1 MGENRP
7 KTGRQSDQ
15 APNLEETPIKHL
27 PIDDVLPEVISGLAN
42 SDTGALVLIAAP
54 GAGKTT
60 RVPPAVL
67 DAGLAEL
74 NSGSQ
79 LREGQGNGNTSSR
92 PGQIIVLQP
101 RRVAARAAAT
111 RISDERGTKLGEEI
125 GYQVRHESKVS
136 ARTRIVICTEGVFL
150 RRLQKDPML
159 ENIAVV
165 IFDEFHERN
174 LDSDLALALVRQVR
188 NELRPDLKI
197 IVMSATLDAEP
208 VSRYLSNCPVVQS
221 PGRTYPVNI
230 EYLSFQPSA
239 VNLEQKVSDGVK
251 KMLAT
256 SDGHILAFLPGV
268 GEIRKTL
275 ELLEPIAARENLL
288 LLPLYG
294 DMPLEEQQRVLNQSA
309 QRKVVLATNIAETS
323 LTIDGI
329 TAVVDSGMARVNR
342 LDTRLGLNRLG
353 LERISQASADQ
364 RAGRAGRTASGD
376 CLRLWTEREHK
387 SMSVFNSPEIERVD
401 LSECAL
407 QLLAWGEKDLQS
419 FSWFEAP
426 PQTSLSRALELLDRL
441 DALENGSLTELGR
454 KMAQLPLQPRLAR
467 LLVEGASLGQQKET
481 ALCAAMLSERDP
493 LKRSSENTGAK
504 HKSESDVLDRVWAL
518 KEFAEHGHK
527 HSFAGELMVNP
538 AKQIL
543 RAAEQLTRLLSDFDS
558 GGDARTS
565 SDVEISSD
573 ARARNKDVSPS
584 KAPAVQKSV
593 QQAEQSVMRAIM
605 VAFSDRICKR
615 REPAG
620 KTAIM
625 VGGRGVK
632 LSNDSAVTDAEF
644 FVAVEL
650 IETGQSDAT
659 VRQASAIDKGW
670 LPKSHLTTSID
681 VFYDTIREK
690 VVASKCTRFCDLII
704 EETVAA
710 LPQDIDPGEIL
721 AKALSAAN
729 VDLAALV
736 DDHAKQYL
744 ARIKC
749 LRENMPELD
758 LPEFSAEPWREL
770 LPLWCMGSASLTELK
785 SHSFTS
791 ILQSQLSHE
800 QLTAIEQE
808 APAQISVPSGN
819 QIKLHYEDGKA
830 PVLAVRIQELFGM
843 TETPKVARSRQPVL
857 MHLLAPNYRVQQIT
871 PDLASFW
878 KNTYSEVKKDLKARY
893 PKHSWP
899 DNPLTA
905 QAESRP
911 KRRT

>member
-1 MGENRP
+1 MTRRHLGH
-7 KTGRQSDQ
+7 

-27 PIDDVLPEVISGLAN
+27 PIDDVLPEVISGLT
-42 SDTGALVLIAAP
+42 STDTGALVLIAAP

-74 NSGSQ
+74 TNRTNQSTQ
-79 LREGQGNGNTSSR
+79 
-92 PGQIIVLQP
+92 GQIVVLQP

-111 RISDERGTKLGEEI
+111 RISDERGTKVGEEI

-136 ARTRIVICTEGVFL
+136 ARTRIVVCTEGVFL

-159 ENIAVV
+159 ENTAVV

-221 PGRTYPVNI
+221 PGRAYPVNI

-239 VNLEQKVSDGVK
+239 VNLEQTVSDGVK
-251 KMLAT
+251 KMLAA

-268 GEIRKTL
+268 GEIRKTQQ
-275 ELLEPIAARENLL
+275 LLEPIAERENLL

-294 DMPLEEQQRVLNQSA
+294 DLPLEEQQRVLNQSA

-387 SMSVFNSPEIERVD
+387 SMSAFNSPEIERVD

-426 PQTSLSRALELLDRL
+426 PPASLSRALELLDRL

-467 LLVEGASLGQQKET
+467 LLVEGATLGQLKDT

-493 LKRSSENTGAK
+493 LRRSSENTGAK

-543 RAAEQLTRLLSDFDS
+543 RAAEQLARLLSDFS
-558 GGDARTS
+558 TS
-565 SDVEISSD
+565 AVTEQQSD
-573 ARARNKDVSPS
+573 
-584 KAPAVQKSV
+584 
-593 QQAEQSVMRAIM
+593 QSVMRAIM

-615 REPAG
+615 REPGG

-632 LSNDSAVTDAEF
+632 LSNDSAVTDAEL

-659 VRQASAIDKGW
+659 VRQASAIDKSW
-670 LPKSHLTTSID
+670 LPKSHLATSID
-681 VFYDTIREK
+681 VSYDTIREK
-690 VVASKCTRFCDLII
+690 VVASKCTRFCDLVI
-704 EETVAA
+704 EEKVAA

-729 VDLAALV
+729 VDVAALV
-736 DDHAKQYL
+736 DDNAKQYL
-744 ARIKC
+744 ARINC

-758 LPEFSAEPWREL
+758 LPEFSAEPWRDL
-770 LPLWCMGSASLTELK
+770 LPLWCMGSASLAELK

-808 APAQISVPSGN
+808 APAQIPVPSGN
-819 QIKLHYEDGKA
+819 QIKLHYEEGKA
-830 PVLAVRIQELFGM
+830 PVLAVRIQEIFGM

-911 KRRT
+911 KRKA

>member
-1 MGENRP
+1 MPIDKDTSRLTFTNLSQRQMLLRKHGKNDRP
-7 KTGRQSDQ
+7 DRISIEQTRGS
-15 APNLEETPIKHL
+15 LIKHL
-27 PIDDVLPEVISGLAN
+27 PIDDVLPDVLAKLRGTE
-42 SDTGALVLIAAP
+42 TGLVLVAAP

-67 DAGLAEL
+67 DAGLAEIIDEK
-74 NSGSQ
+74 NSQ
-79 LREGQGNGNTSSR
+79 AK

-111 RISDERGTKLGEEI
+111 RISDERGSRLGEEI
-125 GYQVRHESKVS
+125 GYQVRHESKAS
-136 ARTRIVICTEGVFL
+136 ARTRILICTEGVFL
-150 RRLQKDPML
+150 RRLQKDPVL
-159 ENIAVV
+159 ENIAVI

-188 NELRPDLKI
+188 SELRPDLKI

-208 VSRYLSNCPVVQS
+208 VSRYLANCPVVHS
-221 PGRTYPVNI
+221 PGRLYPVNI
-230 EYLSFQPSA
+230 EYLSFQPSPA
-239 VNLEQKVSDGVK
+239 NLEQTVCDGVK
-251 KMLAT
+251 KMLAK

-268 GEIRKTL
+268 GEIRKVQ
-275 ELLEPIAARENLL
+275 ELLQATAERDNLL

-294 DMPLEEQQRVLNQSA
+294 DLPLEEQQMVLNQSA

-329 TAVVDSGMARVNR
+329 SAVVDSGMARVNR
-342 LDTRLGLNRLG
+342 LDSRLGLNRLG

-387 SMSVFNSPEIERVD
+387 SMAQFSSPEIERVE

-407 QLLAWGEKDLQS
+407 QLFAWGEKDLQS
-419 FSWFEAP
+419 FTWFEAP
-426 PQTSLSRALELLDRL
+426 PATSLSRALELLERL
-441 DALENGSLTELGR
+441 DALENSSLTELGR
-454 KMAQLPLQPRLAR
+454 TMAQLPLQPRLAR
-467 LLVEGASLGQQKET
+467 LLVEGARLGQLKDT
-481 ALCAAMLSERDP
+481 ALCAAMLAERDP
-493 LKRSSENTGAK
+493 LKRTVENTGAK

-518 KEFAEHGHK
+518 KEFAAHGHK

-543 RAAEQLTRLLSDFDS
+543 KAAEQLTRLLSEFENS
-558 GGDARTS
+558 EFES
-565 SDVEISSD
+565 S
-573 ARARNKDVSPS
+573 
-584 KAPAVQKSV
+584 KS
-593 QQAEQSVMRAIM
+593 ASAKEADEAVMRAIM
-605 VAFSDRICKR
+605 VAFSDRICRR
-615 REPAG
+615 REAGG
-620 KTAIM
+620 KTALM

-632 LSNDSAVTDAEF
+632 LSTDSAVTDAEL

-659 VRQASAIDKGW
+659 VRQASAIDKNW
-670 LPKSHLTTSID
+670 LPKSHITTSID
-681 VFYDTIREK
+681 VTYDSVREK
-690 VVASKCTRFCDLII
+690 VVASKCTRFCDLKI
-704 EETVAA
+704 EEKVSA
-710 LPQDIDPGEIL
+710 LPSDVDPGEIL
-721 AKALSAAN
+721 AQALSAAN
-729 VDLAALV
+729 IDLAALV

-744 ARIKC
+744 ARLSC
-749 LRENMPELD
+749 LRENMPELE
-758 LPEFSAEPWREL
+758 LPQFSSEPWRDL
-770 LPLWCMGSASLTELK
+770 LPLWCMGSGSLAELK
-785 SHSFTS
+785 SQSFIS

-800 QLTAIEQE
+800 QLSAIEQE
-808 APAQISVPSGN
+808 APAQIPVPSGN
-819 QIKLHYEDGKA
+819 QIKLHYEEGKA

-843 TETPKVARSRQPVL
+843 TETPRIARSRQPVL

-878 KNTYSEVKKDLKARY
+878 KNTYGEVKKDLKARY

-911 KRRT
+911 KRKT

>member
-1 MGENRP
+1 MTR
-7 KTGRQSDQ
+7 RQFGH
-15 APNLEETPIKHL
+15 APNPEETTIKHL
-27 PIDDVLPEVISGLAN
+27 PIDDVLPEVISGLT
-42 SDTGALVLIAAP
+42 STDTGALVLIAAP

-74 NSGSQ
+74 TNGTSQ
-79 LREGQGNGNTSSR
+79 RTQ
-92 PGQIIVLQP
+92 GQIVVLQP

-136 ARTRIVICTEGVFL
+136 ARTRIVVCTEGVFL

-159 ENIAVV
+159 ENTAVV

-221 PGRTYPVNI
+221 PGRAYPVNI

-239 VNLEQKVSDGVK
+239 INLEQTVSDGVK
-251 KMLAT
+251 KMLAA

-268 GEIRKTL
+268 GEIRKTQ
-275 ELLEPIAARENLL
+275 ELLEPIAERENLL

-342 LDTRLGLNRLG
+342 LDTRLGLNRLV

-387 SMSVFNSPEIERVD
+387 SMSAFNSPEIERVD

-419 FSWFEAP
+419 FTWFEAP
-426 PQTSLSRALELLDRL
+426 PQASLSRALELLDRL

-467 LLVEGASLGQQKET
+467 LLVEGANLGQLKET

-493 LKRSSENTGAK
+493 LKRSTEKAGAK

-543 RAAEQLTRLLSDFDS
+543 RAAEQLTRLVDQ
-558 GGDARTS
+558 
-565 SDVEISSD
+565 
-573 ARARNKDVSPS
+573 VSPS

-593 QQAEQSVMRAIM
+593 EQAEQSVMRAIM

-615 REPAG
+615 REPGG

-659 VRQASAIDKGW
+659 VRQASAIDKSW
-670 LPKSHLTTSID
+670 LSKSHLTTSID
-681 VFYDTIREK
+681 VSYDTIREK
-690 VVASKCTRFCDLII
+690 VVASKCTRFCDLVI
-704 EETVAA
+704 EEKVAA

-729 VDLAALV
+729 VDVAALV

-744 ARIKC
+744 ARLNC
-749 LRENMPELD
+749 LRENMPELE
-758 LPEFSAEPWREL
+758 LPQFSNEPWRDL
-770 LPLWCMGSASLTELK
+770 LPLWCMGSASLAELK
-785 SHSFTS
+785 SHSFAS

-800 QLTAIEQE
+800 QLKAIEQE
-808 APAQISVPSGN
+808 APAQIPVPSGN

>member
-27 PIDDVLPEVISGLAN
+27 PIDDVLPEVISNLAK
-42 SDTGALVLIAAP
+42 SDTGLVLIAAP

-60 RVPPAVL
+60 RVPSAVL

-74 NSGSQ
+74 NSSHQ
-79 LREGQGNGNTSSR
+79 QAEQGNGSESIR

-101 RRVAARAAAT
+101 RRVAARAAAN

-208 VSRYLSNCPVVQS
+208 VSHYLSNCPVLQS
-221 PGRTYPVNI
+221 PGRAYPVNI
-230 EYLSFQPSA
+230 EYLSSQPA
-239 VNLEQKVSDGVK
+239 ATNIEQTVCDGVK
-251 KMLAT
+251 KMLAK

-268 GEIRKTL
+268 GEIRKTQ
-275 ELLEPIAARENLL
+275 ELLETTAEREHLL

-294 DMPLEEQQRVLNQSA
+294 DMPLEEQQRVLNASS

-342 LDTRLGLNRLG
+342 LDPRLGLNRLG

-387 SMSVFNSPEIERVD
+387 SMAAFSPPEIERVD

-419 FSWFEAP
+419 FAWFQAP
-426 PQTSLSRALELLDRL
+426 PPASLSRALELLDRL
-441 DALENGSLTELGR
+441 DALENGRLTELGR

-467 LLVEGASLGQQKET
+467 LLVEGAESGQIKDT
-481 ALCAAMLSERDP
+481 ALCAALLSERDP
-493 LKRSSENTGAK
+493 LKRSTENTGAK
-504 HKSESDVLDRVWAL
+504 HKSESDVMDRVWAL
-518 KEFAEHGHK
+518 NEFAEQGHK

-543 RAAEQLTRLLSDFDS
+543 RAAEQLTKLVSEFKSIDS
-558 GGDARTS
+558 ERRNDRTKS
-565 SDVEISSD
+565 TPKDK
-573 ARARNKDVSPS
+573 ANKANKIDEK
-584 KAPAVQKSV
+584 KAEEA
-593 QQAEQSVMRAIM
+593 VMRAIM
-605 VAFSDRICKR
+605 VAFVDRICRR
-615 REPAG
+615 REPGG

-625 VGGRGVK
+625 VGGRGVR
-632 LSNDSAVTDAEF
+632 LAIDSAVTDAEL

-650 IETGQSDAT
+650 LETGQSDAT
-659 VRQASAIDKGW
+659 VRQASAIDKSW
-670 LPKSHLTTSID
+670 LPKSHLSTSID
-681 VFYDTIREK
+681 VSYDSAREK

-704 EETVAA
+704 EETVSA
-710 LPQDIDPGEIL
+710 LPTDIDPGEIL

-729 VDLAALV
+729 IDLAALV
-736 DDHAKQYL
+736 DDQSKQYL
-744 ARIKC
+744 ARINC
-749 LRENMPELD
+749 LRDNMPELE
-758 LPEFSAEPWREL
+758 LPQFSNEPWREL
-770 LPLWCMGSASLTELK
+770 LPLWCMGASSLTELK
-785 SHSFTS
+785 SHSFIS
-791 ILQSQLSHE
+791 ILQSQLNHE

-808 APAQISVPSGN
+808 APAQIAVPSGN
-819 QIKLHYEDGKA
+819 QIKLIYENGKA

-843 TETPKVARSRQPVL
+843 TETPKIARARQPVL

-878 KNTYSEVKKDLKARY
+878 NNTYSEVKKDLKARY

-911 KRRT
+911 KRKA

>member
-1 MGENRP
+1 MTR
-7 KTGRQSDQ
+7 RQFGH
-15 APNLEETPIKHL
+15 APNPEETTIKHL
-27 PIDDVLPEVISGLAN
+27 PIDDVLPEVISGLT
-42 SDTGALVLIAAP
+42 STDTGALVLIAAP

-74 NSGSQ
+74 TNGTSQ
-79 LREGQGNGNTSSR
+79 RTQ
-92 PGQIIVLQP
+92 GQIVVLQP

-136 ARTRIVICTEGVFL
+136 ARTRIVVCTEGVFL

-159 ENIAVV
+159 ENTAVV

-208 VSRYLSNCPVVQS
+208 VSHYLSNCPVVQS

-239 VNLEQKVSDGVK
+239 VNLEQTVSDGVK
-251 KMLAT
+251 KMLAA

-268 GEIRKTL
+268 GEIRKTQ
-275 ELLEPIAARENLL
+275 ELLEPIAERENLL

-294 DMPLEEQQRVLNQSA
+294 DLPLEEQQRVLNQSA

-342 LDTRLGLNRLG
+342 LDTRLGLNRLV

-387 SMSVFNSPEIERVD
+387 SMSAFNSPEIERVD

-419 FSWFEAP
+419 FTWFEAP
-426 PQTSLSRALELLDRL
+426 PPASLSRALELLDRL
-441 DALENGSLTELGR
+441 DALEKDSLTELGR

-467 LLVEGASLGQQKET
+467 LLVEGANLGQLKDT

-493 LKRSSENTGAK
+493 LKRSSENNGAK

-518 KEFAEHGHK
+518 KEFAEQGHK

-543 RAAEQLTRLLSDFDS
+543 RAAEQLIRLVDQ
-558 GGDARTS
+558 
-565 SDVEISSD
+565 
-573 ARARNKDVSPS
+573 VSPS
-584 KAPAVQKSV
+584 KAPAVQKSA

-615 REPAG
+615 REPGG

-681 VFYDTIREK
+681 VSYDTIREK
-690 VVASKCTRFCDLII
+690 VVASKCTRFCDLVI
-704 EETVAA
+704 EEKVAA

-729 VDLAALV
+729 VDVAALV

-744 ARIKC
+744 ARLNC
-749 LRENMPELD
+749 LRENMPELE
-758 LPEFSAEPWREL
+758 LPQFSNEPWRDL
-770 LPLWCMGSASLTELK
+770 LPLWCMGSASLAELK
-785 SHSFTS
+785 SHSFAS

-808 APAQISVPSGN
+808 APAQIPVPSGN

-911 KRRT
+911 KRRN

>member
-1 MGENRP
+1 M
-7 KTGRQSDQ
+7 
-15 APNLEETPIKHL
+15 KHL
-27 PIDDVLPEVISGLAN
+27 PIDDVLPEVISNLAN
-42 SDTGALVLIAAP
+42 SDSGALVLIAAP

-60 RVPPAVL
+60 RVPTAVL

-79 LREGQGNGNTSSR
+79 QRAGQGNGSESIR

-150 RRLQKDPML
+150 RKLQKDPML

-208 VSRYLSNCPVVQS
+208 VSRYLSNCPVLQS

-230 EYLSFQPSA
+230 EYLASQPAASNIEQT
-239 VNLEQKVSDGVK
+239 VNDGVK
-251 KMLAT
+251 KMLAK

-268 GEIRKTL
+268 GEIRKTQ
-275 ELLEPIAARENLL
+275 ELLEAIAERENLL

-294 DMPLEEQQRVLNQSA
+294 DLPLEEQQRVLNASS

-342 LDTRLGLNRLG
+342 LDPRLGLNRLG

-387 SMSVFNSPEIERVD
+387 SMAAFSPPEIERVD

-419 FSWFEAP
+419 FAWFQAP
-426 PQTSLSRALELLDRL
+426 PPASLNRALELLDRL
-441 DALENGSLTELGR
+441 DAIENGRLTELGR

-467 LLVEGASLGQQKET
+467 LLVEGAESGQIKDT
-481 ALCAAMLSERDP
+481 ALCAALLSERDP
-493 LKRSSENTGAK
+493 LKRSTENTGAK
-504 HKSESDVLDRVWAL
+504 HKSESDVMDRVWAL
-518 KEFAEHGHK
+518 NEFAEQGHK

-543 RAAEQLTRLLSDFDS
+543 RAADQLTKLLGEFKSNDS
-558 GGDARTS
+558 ERKNNHRES
-565 SDVEISSD
+565 SGKDQ
-573 ARARNKDVSPS
+573 ANKANKLDEK
-584 KAPAVQKSV
+584 KAEEA
-593 QQAEQSVMRAIM
+593 VMRAIM
-605 VAFSDRICKR
+605 VAFVDRICRR
-615 REPAG
+615 REPGG
-620 KTAIM
+620 KTAVM
-625 VGGRGVK
+625 VGGRGVR
-632 LSNDSAVTDAEF
+632 LAIDSAVSDAEL

-650 IETGQSDAT
+650 LETGQSDAT
-659 VRQASAIDKGW
+659 VRQASAIDKSW
-670 LPKSHLTTSID
+670 LPKSHLSTSVD
-681 VFYDTIREK
+681 VFYDSAREK

-704 EETVAA
+704 EEKVSA
-710 LPQDIDPGEIL
+710 LPTDIDPGEIL

-729 VDLAALV
+729 IDLAALV
-736 DDHAKQYL
+736 DDQAKQYL
-744 ARIKC
+744 ARINC
-749 LRENMPELD
+749 LRDNMPELE
-758 LPEFSAEPWREL
+758 LPQFSSEPWREL
-770 LPLWCMGSASLTELK
+770 LPLWCMGASSLTELK
-785 SHSFTS
+785 SNSFIA

-808 APAQISVPSGN
+808 APAQIAVPSGN
-819 QIKLHYEDGKA
+819 QIKLIYENGKA

-843 TETPKVARSRQPVL
+843 TETPRIARARQPVL

-878 KNTYSEVKKDLKARY
+878 KNTYGEVKKDLKARY

-911 KRRT
+911 KRKA

>member
-1 MGENRP
+1 MHQDGNAGASNERDLIGSN
-7 KTGRQSDQ
+7 D
-15 APNLEETPIKHL
+15 NLRSEETPIKHL
-27 PIDDVLPEVISGLAN
+27 PIDDVLPEVISNLAN

-79 LREGQGNGNTSSR
+79 QRAGQGNESESVR

-150 RRLQKDPML
+150 RKLQKDPML

-208 VSRYLSNCPVVQS
+208 VSRYLSNCPVLQS

-230 EYLSFQPSA
+230 EYLASQPAAS
-239 VNLEQKVSDGVK
+239 NIEQTVSDGVK
-251 KMLAT
+251 KMLAK
-256 SDGHILAFLPGV
+256 SNGHILAFLPGV

-275 ELLEPIAARENLL
+275 ELLEAIAERENLL

-294 DMPLEEQQRVLNQSA
+294 DLPLEEQQRVLNASS

-329 TAVVDSGMARVNR
+329 SAVVDSGMARVNR
-342 LDTRLGLNRLG
+342 LDPRLGLNRLG

-387 SMSVFNSPEIERVD
+387 AMAAFSPPEIERVD

-419 FSWFEAP
+419 FAWFQAP
-426 PQTSLSRALELLDRL
+426 PPASLNRALELLDRL
-441 DALENGSLTELGR
+441 DAIENGRLTELGR

-467 LLVEGASLGQQKET
+467 LLVEGAESGQIKDT
-481 ALCAAMLSERDP
+481 ALCAALLSERDP
-493 LKRSSENTGAK
+493 LKRSAENTGAK
-504 HKSESDVLDRVWAL
+504 HKSESDVMDRVWAL
-518 KEFAEHGHK
+518 NEFAEQGHK

-543 RAAEQLTRLLSDFDS
+543 RAAEQLTKLIGEFKSNDS
-558 GGDARTS
+558 ERKNHQRES
-565 SDVEISSD
+565 SGKDQ
-573 ARARNKDVSPS
+573 ANKANKLDEK
-584 KAPAVQKSV
+584 KAEEA
-593 QQAEQSVMRAIM
+593 VMRAIM
-605 VAFSDRICKR
+605 VAFVDRICRR
-615 REPAG
+615 REPGG
-620 KTAIM
+620 KTAVM
-625 VGGRGVK
+625 VGGRGVR
-632 LSNDSAVTDAEF
+632 LAIDSAVTDAEL

-650 IETGQSDAT
+650 LETGQSDAT
-659 VRQASAIDKGW
+659 VRQASAIDKSW
-670 LPKSHLTTSID
+670 LPKSHLATSVD
-681 VFYDTIREK
+681 VFYDSAREK

-704 EETVAA
+704 EETVSA
-710 LPQDIDPGEIL
+710 LPTDIDPGEIL

-729 VDLAALV
+729 IDLAALV
-736 DDHAKQYL
+736 DDQAKQYL
-744 ARIKC
+744 ARINC
-749 LRENMPELD
+749 LRDNMPELE
-758 LPEFSAEPWREL
+758 LPQFSSEPWREL
-770 LPLWCMGSASLTELK
+770 LPLWCMGASSLTELK
-785 SHSFTS
+785 SNSFIA
-791 ILQSQLSHE
+791 ILQSQLTHE

-808 APAQISVPSGN
+808 APAQIAVPSGN
-819 QIKLHYEDGKA
+819 QIKLIYENGKA

-843 TETPKVARSRQPVL
+843 TETPRIARARQPVL

-878 KNTYSEVKKDLKARY
+878 KNTYGEVKKDLKARY

-911 KRRT
+911 KRKA

>member
-1 MGENRP
+1 MTR
-7 KTGRQSDQ
+7 RQFGH
-15 APNLEETPIKHL
+15 APNPEETTIKHL
-27 PIDDVLPEVISGLAN
+27 PIDDVLPEVISGLT
-42 SDTGALVLIAAP
+42 STDTGALVLIAAP

-74 NSGSQ
+74 TNGTSQ
-79 LREGQGNGNTSSR
+79 RTQ
-92 PGQIIVLQP
+92 GQIVVLQP

-136 ARTRIVICTEGVFL
+136 ARTRIVVCTEGVFL

-159 ENIAVV
+159 ENTAVV

-239 VNLEQKVSDGVK
+239 VNLEQTVSDGVK
-251 KMLAT
+251 KMLAA

-268 GEIRKTL
+268 GEIRKTQ
-275 ELLEPIAARENLL
+275 ELLEPIAERENLL

-294 DMPLEEQQRVLNQSA
+294 DLPLEEQQRVLNQSA

-342 LDTRLGLNRLG
+342 LDTRLGLNRLV

-387 SMSVFNSPEIERVD
+387 SMSAFNSPEIERVD

-419 FSWFEAP
+419 FTWFEAP
-426 PQTSLSRALELLDRL
+426 PPASLSRALELLDRL

-454 KMAQLPLQPRLAR
+454 KMAQLPLQPRLAS
-467 LLVEGASLGQQKET
+467 LLLEGAKLGQLKET

-493 LKRSSENTGAK
+493 LKRSTEKTGAK

-543 RAAEQLTRLLSDFDS
+543 RAAEQLTRLVDQ
-558 GGDARTS
+558 
-565 SDVEISSD
+565 
-573 ARARNKDVSPS
+573 VSPS

-593 QQAEQSVMRAIM
+593 EQAEQSVMRAIM

-615 REPAG
+615 REPGG

-681 VFYDTIREK
+681 VSYDTIREK
-690 VVASKCTRFCDLII
+690 VVASKCTRFCDLVI
-704 EETVAA
+704 EEKVAA

-729 VDLAALV
+729 VDVAALV

-744 ARIKC
+744 ARLNC
-749 LRENMPELD
+749 LRENMPELE
-758 LPEFSAEPWREL
+758 LPQFSNEPWRDL
-770 LPLWCMGSASLTELK
+770 LPLWCMGSASLADLK
-785 SHSFTS
+785 SHSFAS

-808 APAQISVPSGN
+808 APAQIPVPSGN

-830 PVLAVRIQELFGM
+830 PVLAVRIQEIFGM

>member
-1 MGENRP
+1 
-7 KTGRQSDQ
+7 
-15 APNLEETPIKHL
+15 
-27 PIDDVLPEVISGLAN
+27 
-42 SDTGALVLIAAP
+42 
-54 GAGKTT
+54 
-60 RVPPAVL
+60 
-67 DAGLAEL
+67 
-74 NSGSQ
+74 
-79 LREGQGNGNTSSR
+79 
-92 PGQIIVLQP
+92 VLQP

-136 ARTRIVICTEGVFL
+136 ARTRIVVCTEGVFL

-159 ENIAVV
+159 ENTAVV

-208 VSRYLSNCPVVQS
+208 VSHYLSNCPVVQS

-239 VNLEQKVSDGVK
+239 VNLEQTVSDGVK
-251 KMLAT
+251 KMLAA

-268 GEIRKTL
+268 GEIRKTQ
-275 ELLEPIAARENLL
+275 ELLEPIAERENLL

-342 LDTRLGLNRLG
+342 LDTRLGLNRLV

-387 SMSVFNSPEIERVD
+387 SMSAFNSPEIERVD

-419 FSWFEAP
+419 FTWFETP
-426 PQTSLSRALELLDRL
+426 PPASLSRALELLDRL

-454 KMAQLPLQPRLAR
+454 KMAQLPLQPRLAS
-467 LLVEGASLGQQKET
+467 LLLEGAKLGQLKET

-493 LKRSSENTGAK
+493 LKRSTEKTGAK

-543 RAAEQLTRLLSDFDS
+543 RAAEQLTRLLDQ
-558 GGDARTS
+558 
-565 SDVEISSD
+565 
-573 ARARNKDVSPS
+573 VSPS
-584 KAPAVQKSV
+584 KVPAVQKSV

-615 REPAG
+615 REPGG

-625 VGGRGVK
+625 VSGRGVK

-681 VFYDTIREK
+681 VSYDTIREK
-690 VVASKCTRFCDLII
+690 VVASKCTRFCDLVI
-704 EETVAA
+704 EEKVAA

-729 VDLAALV
+729 VDVAALV

-744 ARIKC
+744 ARLNC
-749 LRENMPELD
+749 LRENMPELE
-758 LPEFSAEPWREL
+758 LPQFSNEPWRDL
-770 LPLWCMGSASLTELK
+770 LPLWCMGSASLAELK
-785 SHSFTS
+785 SHSFAS

-808 APAQISVPSGN
+808 APAQIPVPSGN

>member
-1 MGENRP
+1 MTRRRFGH
-7 KTGRQSDQ
+7 
-15 APNLEETPIKHL
+15 APNPEETTIKHL
-27 PIDDVLPEVISGLAN
+27 PIDDVLPEVISGLT
-42 SDTGALVLIAAP
+42 STDTGALVLIAAP

-74 NSGSQ
+74 TNGTSQ
-79 LREGQGNGNTSSR
+79 RTQ
-92 PGQIIVLQP
+92 GQIVVLQP

-136 ARTRIVICTEGVFL
+136 ARTRIVVCTEGVFL

-159 ENIAVV
+159 ENTAVV

-208 VSRYLSNCPVVQS
+208 VSHYLSNCPVVQS

-239 VNLEQKVSDGVK
+239 VNLEQTVSDGVK
-251 KMLAT
+251 KMLAA

-268 GEIRKTL
+268 GEIRKTQ
-275 ELLEPIAARENLL
+275 ELLEPIAERENLL

-342 LDTRLGLNRLG
+342 LDTRLGLNRLV

-387 SMSVFNSPEIERVD
+387 SMSAFNSPEIERVD

-419 FSWFEAP
+419 FTWFETP
-426 PQTSLSRALELLDRL
+426 PPASLSRALELLDRL

-454 KMAQLPLQPRLAR
+454 KMAQLPLQPRLAS
-467 LLVEGASLGQQKET
+467 LLLEGAKLGQLKET

-493 LKRSSENTGAK
+493 LKRSTEKTGAK

-543 RAAEQLTRLLSDFDS
+543 RAAEQLTRLLDQ
-558 GGDARTS
+558 
-565 SDVEISSD
+565 
-573 ARARNKDVSPS
+573 VSPS
-584 KAPAVQKSV
+584 KVPAVQKSV

-615 REPAG
+615 REPGG

-625 VGGRGVK
+625 VSGRGVK

-681 VFYDTIREK
+681 VSYDTIREK
-690 VVASKCTRFCDLII
+690 VVASKCTRFCDLVI
-704 EETVAA
+704 EEKVAA

-729 VDLAALV
+729 VDVAALV

-744 ARIKC
+744 ARLNC
-749 LRENMPELD
+749 LRENMPELE
-758 LPEFSAEPWREL
+758 LPQFSNEPWRDL
-770 LPLWCMGSASLTELK
+770 LPLWCMGSASLAELK
-785 SHSFTS
+785 SHSFAS

-808 APAQISVPSGN
+808 APAQIPVPSGN

>member
-1 MGENRP
+1 M
-7 KTGRQSDQ
+7 
-15 APNLEETPIKHL
+15 
-27 PIDDVLPEVISGLAN
+27 ISNLAN
-42 SDTGALVLIAAP
+42 SDTGLVLIAAP

-74 NSGSQ
+74 NSSNQ
-79 LREGQGNGNTSSR
+79 EAEQGNGSKSIR

-174 LDSDLALALVRQVR
+174 LDSDLALALVQQVR
-188 NELRPDLKI
+188 TELRPDLKI

-208 VSRYLSNCPVVQS
+208 VSRYLSNCPVLQS

-230 EYLSFQPSA
+230 EYLASQPA
-239 VNLEQKVSDGVK
+239 ATNIEQTVCDGVK
-251 KMLAT
+251 KMLAK

-268 GEIRKTL
+268 GEIRKTQ
-275 ELLEPIAARENLL
+275 ELLEAIAERENLL

-294 DMPLEEQQRVLNQSA
+294 DLPLEEQQRVLNISS

-342 LDTRLGLNRLG
+342 LDPRLGLNRLG

-364 RAGRAGRTASGD
+364 RAGRAGRTAGGD

-387 SMSVFNSPEIERVD
+387 SMAAFSPPEIERVD

-419 FSWFEAP
+419 FAWFQAP
-426 PQTSLSRALELLDRL
+426 PPASLSRALELLDRL
-441 DALENGSLTELGR
+441 DALENGRLTELGR

-467 LLVEGASLGQQKET
+467 LLVEGAESGQIKDT
-481 ALCAAMLSERDP
+481 ALCAALLSERDP
-493 LKRSSENTGAK
+493 LKRSTENTGAK
-504 HKSESDVLDRVWAL
+504 HKSESDVMDRVWAL
-518 KEFAEHGHK
+518 NEFAEHGHK

-543 RAAEQLTRLLSDFDS
+543 RAAEQLTKLVSEFKSIDS
-558 GGDARTS
+558 ERTNNQRQS
-565 SDVEISSD
+565 TGKDQP
-573 ARARNKDVSPS
+573 NKANKLDEK
-584 KAPAVQKSV
+584 KAEEA
-593 QQAEQSVMRAIM
+593 VMRAIM
-605 VAFSDRICKR
+605 VAFVDRICRR
-615 REPAG
+615 REPGG

-625 VGGRGVK
+625 VGGRGVR
-632 LSNDSAVTDAEF
+632 LAIDSAVTDAEL

-650 IETGQSDAT
+650 LETGQSDAT
-659 VRQASAIDKGW
+659 VRQASAIDKSW
-670 LPKSHLTTSID
+670 LPKSHLSTSID
-681 VFYDTIREK
+681 VSYDSAREK

-704 EETVAA
+704 EETVSA
-710 LPQDIDPGEIL
+710 LPTDIDPGEIL
-721 AKALSAAN
+721 AKALSSAN
-729 VDLAALV
+729 IDLASLV
-736 DDHAKQYL
+736 DDQSKQYL
-744 ARIKC
+744 ARINC
-749 LRENMPELD
+749 LRDNMPELE
-758 LPEFSAEPWREL
+758 LPQFSNEPWREL
-770 LPLWCMGSASLTELK
+770 LPLWCMGASSLAELK
-785 SHSFTS
+785 SHSFIA
-791 ILQSQLSHE
+791 ILQSQLNHE

-808 APAQISVPSGN
+808 APAQIAVPSGN
-819 QIKLHYEDGKA
+819 QIKLFYENGKA

-843 TETPKVARSRQPVL
+843 TETPRIARSRQPVL

-878 KNTYSEVKKDLKARY
+878 KNTYGEVKKDLKARY

-911 KRRT
+911 KRKA

>member
-1 MGENRP
+1 MTR
-7 KTGRQSDQ
+7 RQLGH

-27 PIDDVLPEVISGLAN
+27 PIDDVLPEVISGLT
-42 SDTGALVLIAAP
+42 STDTGALVLIAAP

-74 NSGSQ
+74 TNRTIQSNQ
-79 LREGQGNGNTSSR
+79 
-92 PGQIIVLQP
+92 GQIVVLQP

-136 ARTRIVICTEGVFL
+136 ARTRILVCTEGVFL

-159 ENIAVV
+159 ENTAVV

-221 PGRTYPVNI
+221 PGRAYPVNI

-239 VNLEQKVSDGVK
+239 VNLEQTVSDGVK
-251 KMLAT
+251 KMLAA

-268 GEIRKTL
+268 GEIRKTQ
-275 ELLEPIAARENLL
+275 ELLEPIAEREDFL

-294 DMPLEEQQRVLNQSA
+294 DLPLEEQQRVLNQSA

-329 TAVVDSGMARVNR
+329 SAVVDSGMARVNR

-387 SMSVFNSPEIERVD
+387 SMSAFNSPEIERVD

-419 FSWFEAP
+419 FAWFEAP
-426 PQTSLSRALELLDRL
+426 PPVSLSRALELLDRL
-441 DALENGSLTELGR
+441 DALENGRLTELGR

-467 LLVEGASLGQQKET
+467 LLVEGATLGQLKDT

-518 KEFAEHGHK
+518 REFAEYGHK

-543 RAAEQLTRLLSDFDS
+543 RAAEQLTRLVRDFD
-558 GGDARTS
+558 GGSAARITSDERTS
-565 SDVEISSD
+565 SDAGISSD
-573 ARARNKDVSPS
+573 AQAKQREATLNEAAAERQ
-584 KAPAVQKSV
+584 AV

-605 VAFSDRICKR
+605 VAFSDRICRR
-615 REPAG
+615 REAGG

-681 VFYDTIREK
+681 VSFDTIREK
-690 VVASKCTRFCDLII
+690 VVASKCTRFCDLVI
-704 EETVAA
+704 EEKVAA
-710 LPQDIDPGEIL
+710 LPTDIDPGEIL
-721 AKALSAAN
+721 AQALSAAN
-729 VDLAALV
+729 IDLAALV

-744 ARIKC
+744 ARLNC
-749 LRENMPELD
+749 LRENMPELE
-758 LPEFSAEPWREL
+758 LPQFSNEPWRDL
-770 LPLWCMGSASLTELK
+770 LPLWCMGSASLVELK
-785 SHSFTS
+785 SHSFAS

-808 APAQISVPSGN
+808 APAQIPVPSGN

>member
-1 MGENRP
+1 LGENRP

-42 SDTGALVLIAAP
+42 SDTVALVLIAAP

-79 LREGQGNGNTSSR
+79 LREGHGNGNTSSR

-208 VSRYLSNCPVVQS
+208 VSRYLSNCPVLQS
-221 PGRTYPVNI
+221 PGRAHPVNI
-230 EYLSFQPSA
+230 EYLAAQPAAS
-239 VNLEQKVSDGVK
+239 NIEQTVSDGVK
-251 KMLAT
+251 QMLAK
-256 SDGHILAFLPGV
+256 SAGHILAFLPGV
-268 GEIRKTL
+268 GEIRKTHEQL
-275 ELLEPIAARENLL
+275 EAIAERENLL

-329 TAVVDSGMARVNR
+329 TAVVDSGMARINR
-342 LDTRLGLNRLG
+342 LDSRLGLNRLG

-364 RAGRAGRTASGD
+364 RAGRAGRTASGE

-387 SMSVFNSPEIERVD
+387 SMAAFSPPEIERVD

-419 FSWFEAP
+419 FAWFQAP
-426 PQTSLSRALELLDRL
+426 PPASLSRALELLDRL
-441 DALENGSLTELGR
+441 DALENGRMTELGR

-467 LLVEGASLGQQKET
+467 LLVEGAESGQIRDT
-481 ALCAAMLSERDP
+481 ALCAALLSERDP
-493 LKRSSENTGAK
+493 LKRSTENTGAK
-504 HKSESDVLDRVWAL
+504 HKSESDVMDRVWAL
-518 KEFAEHGHK
+518 NEFAEQGHK

-543 RAAEQLTRLLSDFDS
+543 RTAEQLTKLVSEFKSIDS
-558 GGDARTS
+558 ERKNNRAES
-565 SDVEISSD
+565 SGKDQ
-573 ARARNKDVSPS
+573 ANKANKLDD
-584 KAPAVQKSV
+584 KIDDKKSEE
-593 QQAEQSVMRAIM
+593 AVMRAIM
-605 VAFSDRICKR
+605 VAFVDRICRR
-615 REPAG
+615 REPGG

-625 VGGRGVK
+625 VGGRGVR
-632 LSNDSAVTDAEF
+632 LAIDSAVSDAEL

-650 IETGQSDAT
+650 LETGQSDAT
-659 VRQASAIDKGW
+659 VRQASAIDKSW
-670 LPKSHLTTSID
+670 LPKSHLSTSID
-681 VFYDTIREK
+681 VSYDREKEK

-704 EETVAA
+704 EETVSA
-710 LPQDIDPGEIL
+710 LPTDIDPGEIL

-729 VDLAALV
+729 IDLAALV
-736 DDHAKQYL
+736 DDQAKQYL
-744 ARIKC
+744 ARINC
-749 LRENMPELD
+749 LRDNMPELE
-758 LPEFSAEPWREL
+758 LPEFSSEPWREL
-770 LPLWCMGSASLTELK
+770 LPLWCMGASSLAELK
-785 SHSFTS
+785 SNSFIS
-791 ILQSQLSHE
+791 ILQSQLTHE

-808 APAQISVPSGN
+808 APALIAVPSGN
-819 QIKLHYEDGKA
+819 QIKLIYENGKA

-843 TETPKVARSRQPVL
+843 TETPRIARARQPVL

-878 KNTYSEVKKDLKARY
+878 KNTYGEVKKDLKARY

-911 KRRT
+911 KRKA

>member
-1 MGENRP
+1 MHQDGNAGASNERDLIGSN
-7 KTGRQSDQ
+7 D
-15 APNLEETPIKHL
+15 NLRSEETPIKHL
-27 PIDDVLPEVISGLAN
+27 PIDDVLPEVISNLAN

-79 LREGQGNGNTSSR
+79 QRAGQGNESESVR

-150 RRLQKDPML
+150 RKLQKDPML
-159 ENIAVV
+159 ESIAVV

-208 VSRYLSNCPVVQS
+208 VSRYLSNCPVLQS

-230 EYLSFQPSA
+230 EYLASQPAAS
-239 VNLEQKVSDGVK
+239 NIEQTVSDGVK
-251 KMLAT
+251 KMLAK
-256 SDGHILAFLPGV
+256 SNGHILAFLPGV
-268 GEIRKTL
+268 GEIRKTQ
-275 ELLEPIAARENLL
+275 ELLEAIAERENLL

-294 DMPLEEQQRVLNQSA
+294 DLPLEEQQRVLNISS

-329 TAVVDSGMARVNR
+329 SAVVDSGMARVNR
-342 LDTRLGLNRLG
+342 LDPRLGLNRLG

-387 SMSVFNSPEIERVD
+387 AMAAFSPPEIERVD

-419 FSWFEAP
+419 FAWFQAP
-426 PQTSLSRALELLDRL
+426 PPASLNRALELLDRL
-441 DALENGSLTELGR
+441 DAIENGRLTELGR

-467 LLVEGASLGQQKET
+467 LLVEGAESGQINDT
-481 ALCAAMLSERDP
+481 ALCAALLSERDP
-493 LKRSSENTGAK
+493 LKRSAENTGAK
-504 HKSESDVLDRVWAL
+504 HKSESDVMDRVWAL
-518 KEFAEHGHK
+518 NEFAEHGHK

-543 RAAEQLTRLLSDFDS
+543 RAAEQLTKLLGEFKSNDS
-558 GGDARTS
+558 ERKNHQRES
-565 SDVEISSD
+565 SGKDQ
-573 ARARNKDVSPS
+573 ANKANKLNEK
-584 KAPAVQKSV
+584 KAEEA
-593 QQAEQSVMRAIM
+593 VMRAIM
-605 VAFSDRICKR
+605 VAFVDRICRR
-615 REPAG
+615 REPGG
-620 KTAIM
+620 KTAVM
-625 VGGRGVK
+625 VGGRGVR
-632 LSNDSAVTDAEF
+632 LAIDSAVTDAEL

-650 IETGQSDAT
+650 LETGQSDAT
-659 VRQASAIDKGW
+659 VRQASAIDKSW
-670 LPKSHLTTSID
+670 LPKSHLATSVD
-681 VFYDTIREK
+681 VFYDSAREK

-704 EETVAA
+704 EETVSA
-710 LPQDIDPGEIL
+710 LPTDIDPGEIL

-729 VDLAALV
+729 IDLAALV
-736 DDHAKQYL
+736 DDQAKQYL
-744 ARIKC
+744 ARINC
-749 LRENMPELD
+749 LRDNMPELE
-758 LPEFSAEPWREL
+758 LPQFSSEPWREL
-770 LPLWCMGSASLTELK
+770 LPLWCMGASSLTELK
-785 SHSFTS
+785 SNSFIA
-791 ILQSQLSHE
+791 ILQSQLTHE

-808 APAQISVPSGN
+808 APTQIAVPSGN
-819 QIKLHYEDGKA
+819 QIKLIYENGKA

-843 TETPKVARSRQPVL
+843 TETPRIARARQPVL

-878 KNTYSEVKKDLKARY
+878 KNTYGEVKKDLKARY

-911 KRRT
+911 KRKA

>member
-1 MGENRP
+1 MTR
-7 KTGRQSDQ
+7 RQFGH
-15 APNLEETPIKHL
+15 APNPEETTIKHL
-27 PIDDVLPEVISGLAN
+27 PIDDVLPEVISGLT
-42 SDTGALVLIAAP
+42 STDTGALVLIAAP

-60 RVPPAVL
+60 RVAPAVL

-74 NSGSQ
+74 TNRANQSTQ
-79 LREGQGNGNTSSR
+79 
-92 PGQIIVLQP
+92 GQIVVLQP

-136 ARTRIVICTEGVFL
+136 ARTRIVVCTEGVFL

-221 PGRTYPVNI
+221 PGRAYPVNI

-239 VNLEQKVSDGVK
+239 VNLEQTVSDGVK

-256 SDGHILAFLPGV
+256 RDGHILAFLPGV
-268 GEIRKTL
+268 GEIRKTQ
-275 ELLEPIAARENLL
+275 ELLEPIAERENLL

-387 SMSVFNSPEIERVD
+387 TMSAFNSPEIERVD

-467 LLVEGASLGQQKET
+467 LLVEGATLGQLKDT

-543 RAAEQLTRLLSDFDS
+543 RAAEQLTRLLSDFS
-558 GGDARTS
+558 TS
-565 SDVEISSD
+565 AVTEQQSD
-573 ARARNKDVSPS
+573 
-584 KAPAVQKSV
+584 
-593 QQAEQSVMRAIM
+593 QSVMRAIM

-615 REPAG
+615 REPGG

-659 VRQASAIDKGW
+659 VRQASAIEKSW

-681 VFYDTIREK
+681 VSYDTIREK
-690 VVASKCTRFCDLII
+690 VVASKCTRFCDLVI
-704 EETVAA
+704 EEKVAA

-729 VDLAALV
+729 VDVVALV
-736 DDHAKQYL
+736 DDNAKQYL
-744 ARIKC
+744 ARINC
-749 LRENMPELD
+749 LRENIPELD
-758 LPEFSAEPWREL
+758 LPEFSAEPWRDL
-770 LPLWCMGSASLTELK
+770 LPLWCMGSSSLAELK

-808 APAQISVPSGN
+808 APAQIPVPSGN

-830 PVLAVRIQELFGM
+830 PVLAVRIQEIFGM

-871 PDLASFW
+871 PDLGSFW

-911 KRRT
+911 KRKA

>member
-7 KTGRQSDQ
+7 ITGRKSDQ
-15 APNLEETPIKHL
+15 APKLEETLIKHL
-27 PIDDVLPEVISGLAN
+27 PIDDVLPEVISNLAN
-42 SDTGALVLIAAP
+42 TVTGALVLIAAP

-74 NSGSQ
+74 GSGDQ
-79 LREGQGNGNTSSR
+79 QHAEQGNGGKTNIR

-111 RISDERGTKLGEEI
+111 RISDERGTKLGEET

-159 ENIAVV
+159 ENIAAV

-197 IVMSATLDAEP
+197 IVMSATLDADP
-208 VSRYLSNCPVVQS
+208 VSRYLSNCPVLQS

-230 EYLSFQPSA
+230 EYLASQPTA
-239 VNLEQKVSDGVK
+239 LNIEQTVSDGVK
-251 KMLAT
+251 KMLAK

-268 GEIRKTL
+268 GEIRKTQ
-275 ELLEPIAARENLL
+275 ELLEAIAERENLL

-294 DMPLEEQQRVLNQSA
+294 DMPLEEQQRVLNTSS

-329 TAVVDSGMARVNR
+329 TAVVDSGLARINR
-342 LDTRLGLNRLG
+342 LDPRLGLNRLG

-387 SMSVFNSPEIERVD
+387 SMAAFSPPEIERVD

-419 FSWFEAP
+419 FSWFQKP
-426 PQTSLSRALELLDRL
+426 PPASLSRAIELLDRL
-441 DALENGSLTELGR
+441 DALENGRLTELGR

-467 LLVEGASLGQQKET
+467 LLVEGAESGQIRDT
-481 ALCAAMLSERDP
+481 ALCAALLSERDP
-493 LKRSSENTGAK
+493 LKRSAENSGAK
-504 HKSESDVLDRVWAL
+504 HKSESDVMDRVWAL

-543 RAAEQLTRLLSDFDS
+543 RAAEQLTKLVSEFKSINSDRKIDGS
-558 GGDARTS
+558 KSPDKEQA
-565 SDVEISSD
+565 
-573 ARARNKDVSPS
+573 NKTN
-584 KAPAVQKSV
+584 KLEEK
-593 QQAEQSVMRAIM
+593 QAEEAVMRAIM
-605 VAFSDRICKR
+605 VAFVDRICRR
-615 REPAG
+615 REPGG

-625 VGGRGVK
+625 VGGRGVR
-632 LSNDSAVTDAEF
+632 LAIDSAVSDAEL

-650 IETGQSDAT
+650 LETGQSDAN
-659 VRQASAIDKGW
+659 VRQASAIDKSW
-670 LPKSHLTTSID
+670 LPKSHLSTSID
-681 VFYDTIREK
+681 VFYDSAREK
-690 VVASKCTRFCDLII
+690 VVASKCLRFCDLII

-710 LPQDIDPGEIL
+710 IPPDIDAGEIL
-721 AKALSAAN
+721 AKALGNAN
-729 VDLAALV
+729 IDLAALV
-736 DDHAKQYL
+736 DEQAKQYL
-744 ARIKC
+744 ARINC
-749 LRENMPELD
+749 LRKNIPELE
-758 LPEFSAEPWREL
+758 LPEFSNEPWRDL
-770 LPLWCMGSASLTELK
+770 LPLWCMGLSSLAELR
-785 SHSFTS
+785 SHSFVS

-800 QLTAIEQE
+800 QLTAIDQE
-808 APAQISVPSGN
+808 APAQIMVPSGN
-819 QIKLHYEDGKA
+819 QIKLIYEDGKA

-911 KRRT
+911 KRKA

>member
-1 MGENRP
+1 MTRRHLGH
-7 KTGRQSDQ
+7 

-27 PIDDVLPEVISGLAN
+27 PIDDVLPEVISGLT
-42 SDTGALVLIAAP
+42 STDTGALVLIAAP

-74 NSGSQ
+74 TNRTNQSTQ
-79 LREGQGNGNTSSR
+79 
-92 PGQIIVLQP
+92 GQIVVLQP

-136 ARTRIVICTEGVFL
+136 ARTRIVVCTEGVFL

-159 ENIAVV
+159 ENTAVV

-221 PGRTYPVNI
+221 PGRAYPVNI

-239 VNLEQKVSDGVK
+239 VNLEQTVSDGVK
-251 KMLAT
+251 KMLAA

-268 GEIRKTL
+268 GEIRKTQ
-275 ELLEPIAARENLL
+275 ELLEPIAERENLL

-294 DMPLEEQQRVLNQSA
+294 DLPLEEQQRVLNQSA

-387 SMSVFNSPEIERVD
+387 SMSAFNSPEIERVD

-426 PQTSLSRALELLDRL
+426 PPASLSRALELLDRL

-467 LLVEGASLGQQKET
+467 LLVEGASLGQLKET

-493 LKRSSENTGAK
+493 LRRSSENTGAK

-543 RAAEQLTRLLSDFDS
+543 RAAEQLARLLSDFS
-558 GGDARTS
+558 TS
-565 SDVEISSD
+565 AVTEQQSD
-573 ARARNKDVSPS
+573 
-584 KAPAVQKSV
+584 
-593 QQAEQSVMRAIM
+593 QSVMRAIM

-615 REPAG
+615 REPGG

-632 LSNDSAVTDAEF
+632 LSNDSAVTDAEL

-659 VRQASAIDKGW
+659 VRQASAIDKSW
-670 LPKSHLTTSID
+670 LPKSHLATSID
-681 VFYDTIREK
+681 VSYDTIREK
-690 VVASKCTRFCDLII
+690 VVASKCTRFCDLVI
-704 EETVAA
+704 EEKVAA

-729 VDLAALV
+729 VDVAALV
-736 DDHAKQYL
+736 DDNAKQYL
-744 ARIKC
+744 ARINC

-758 LPEFSAEPWREL
+758 LPEFSAEPWRDL
-770 LPLWCMGSASLTELK
+770 LPLWCMGSASLAELK

-808 APAQISVPSGN
+808 APAQIPVPSGN
-819 QIKLHYEDGKA
+819 QIKLHYEEGKA
-830 PVLAVRIQELFGM
+830 PVLAVRIQEIFGM

-911 KRRT
+911 KRKA

>member
-1 MGENRP
+1 MTR
-7 KTGRQSDQ
+7 RQFGH
-15 APNLEETPIKHL
+15 APNPEETTIKHL
-27 PIDDVLPEVISGLAN
+27 PIDDVLPEVISGLT
-42 SDTGALVLIAAP
+42 STDTGALVLIAAP

-74 NSGSQ
+74 TNGTSQ
-79 LREGQGNGNTSSR
+79 RTQ
-92 PGQIIVLQP
+92 GQIVVLQP

-136 ARTRIVICTEGVFL
+136 ARTRIVVCTEGVFL

-159 ENIAVV
+159 ENTAVV

-188 NELRPDLKI
+188 NELRPDLRL

-239 VNLEQKVSDGVK
+239 VNLEQTVSDGVK
-251 KMLAT
+251 KMLAA

-268 GEIRKTL
+268 GEIRKTQ
-275 ELLEPIAARENLL
+275 ELLEPIAERENLL

-294 DMPLEEQQRVLNQSA
+294 DLPLEEQQRVLNQSA

-342 LDTRLGLNRLG
+342 LDTRLGLNRLV

-387 SMSVFNSPEIERVD
+387 SMSAFNSPEIERVD

-419 FSWFEAP
+419 FTWFEAP
-426 PQTSLSRALELLDRL
+426 PPASLSRALELLDRL

-454 KMAQLPLQPRLAR
+454 KMAQLPLQPRLAS
-467 LLVEGASLGQQKET
+467 LLLEGAKLGQLKET

-493 LKRSSENTGAK
+493 LKRSTEKTGAK

-543 RAAEQLTRLLSDFDS
+543 RAAEQLTRLVDQ
-558 GGDARTS
+558 
-565 SDVEISSD
+565 
-573 ARARNKDVSPS
+573 VSPS

-593 QQAEQSVMRAIM
+593 EQAEQSVMRAIM

-615 REPAG
+615 REPGG

-681 VFYDTIREK
+681 VSYDTIREK
-690 VVASKCTRFCDLII
+690 VVASKCTRFCDLVI
-704 EETVAA
+704 EEKVAA

-729 VDLAALV
+729 VDVAALV

-744 ARIKC
+744 ARLNC
-749 LRENMPELD
+749 LRENMPELE
-758 LPEFSAEPWREL
+758 LPQFSNEPWRDL
-770 LPLWCMGSASLTELK
+770 LPLWCMGSASLADLK
-785 SHSFTS
+785 SHSFAS

-808 APAQISVPSGN
+808 APAQIPVPSGN

-830 PVLAVRIQELFGM
+830 PVLAVRIQEIFGM